1 MATRQILLASD
12 PRLRQKSKPVKQFG
26 PELKALADDMLE
38 SMIAGSGIG
47 LAAPQIG
54 LLQRLL
60 VARLP
65 EDADDPESGK
75 SYALVNPRLVKAS
88 SQEVEGVEGVEGC
101 LSIPTWYGKVWRPE
115 WAVVKAR
122 TVQGKPI
129 RIKAEGYL
137 GRVFLHEMDHLDGIL
152 FTDHIESPEDLWQE
166 VPEDVETAGESAVA
180 ADAVVRVA

>member
-1 MATRQILLASD
+1 MAIRQIYLASD
-12 PRLRQKSKPVKQFG
+12 PRLRQKSKPVRQFG
-26 PELKALADDMLE
+26 PDLKVLADDMLE
-38 SMIAGSGIG
+38 TMIAGNGIG

-60 VARLP
+60 VAQLP
-65 EDADDPESGK
+65 EDEDDPQSGK
-75 SYALVNPRLVKAS
+75 GYALVNPRLVKVS
-88 SQEVEGVEGVEGC
+88 SQQVEGVEGC

-137 GRVFLHEMDHLDGIL
+137 ARVFLHEMDHLDGIL
-152 FTDHIESPEDLWQE
+152 FTDHIENPEDLWQE
-166 VPEDVETAGESAVA
+166 VPEDVETAEESGVA